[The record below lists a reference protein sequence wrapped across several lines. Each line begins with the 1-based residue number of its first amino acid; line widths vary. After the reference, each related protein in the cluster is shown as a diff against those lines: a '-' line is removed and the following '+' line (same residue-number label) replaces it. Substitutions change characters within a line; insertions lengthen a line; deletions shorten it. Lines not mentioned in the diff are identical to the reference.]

1 MMARLSAVLL
11 VALMLS
17 ASYLVRVQYDSRR
30 LFAELSKAASEAQRL
45 ETERDWL
52 ETEKR
57 IAVSSLRV
65 EALARARL
73 SMRPVTIADT
83 EYVEYVTPQENKR

>member
-1 MMARLSAVLL
+1 MARFSAVLL

-17 ASYLVRVQYDSRR
+17 ALYLVRVQYDSRR
-30 LFAELSKAASEAQRL
+30 LFAELNKAASEAQRL
-45 ETERDWL
+45 ETERDRL

-65 EALARARL
+65 EELARLRL
-73 SMRPVTIADT
+73 AMRPPAIIQ
-83 EYVEYVTPQENKR
+83 YVALQEKKR

>member
-1 MMARLSAVLL
+1 MARFSAVLL

-17 ASYLVRVQYDSRR
+17 ALFLVRVQYDSRR
-30 LFAELSKAASEAQRL
+30 LFAELNKAASEAQRL
-45 ETERDWL
+45 ETERDRL

-65 EALARARL
+65 EELARVRL
-73 SMRPVTIADT
+73 AMRPITPAIT
-83 EYVEYVTPQENKR
+83 EYVTLREKKR

>member
-1 MMARLSAVLL
+1 MARFSAVLL

-17 ASYLVRVQYDSRR
+17 ALYLVRVQYDSRR
-30 LFAELSKAASEAQRL
+30 LFAELNKAASETQRL
-45 ETERDWL
+45 ETERDRL

-73 SMRPVTIADT
+73 AMRPITPAIT
-83 EYVEYVTPQENKR
+83 EYVTLQEKKR

>member
-1 MMARLSAVLL
+1 MARFSAVLL

-17 ASYLVRVQYDSRR
+17 ALYLVRVQYDSRR
-30 LFAELSKAASEAQRL
+30 LFAELNKAASEAQRL
-45 ETERDWL
+45 ETERDRL

-65 EALARARL
+65 EELARSRL
-73 SMRPVTIADT
+73 AMRPITHAVT
-83 EYVEYVTPQENKR
+83 EYVTLQEKKR